1 MEKKMLI
8 DQITSWGANLVGVAD
23 TALLKGIE
31 TEPLN
36 LLQDFPRAISIAMH
50 LSDAVID
57 TITDRPT
64 PIYSSHYSRV
74 NSMLDDIA
82 LRTVN
87 FLQSRN
93 ARAMPIPASVILD
106 KEKWTSFISHKAVA
120 IAAGIGWQG
129 KSLLLVSPQF
139 GPRVRLVT
147 VLTDADLS
155 PDDPLK
161 NRCGRCMECRDHC
174 PAGAIRGAGT
184 DNHYATREEA
194 LYFDRCVHQV
204 RDIFSSLPHIV
215 PLICGVCISAC
226 PWGKSGHE

>member
-1 MEKKMLI
+1 MEKKLLI
-8 DQITSWGANLVGVAD
+8 DQITGWGASLVGVAD

-31 TEPLN
+31 TEPPN
-36 LLQDFPRAISIAMH
+36 LLQDFPRAISIAIH
-50 LSDAVID
+50 LSDAIVE
-57 TITDRPT
+57 TIVDRPT

-87 FLQSRN
+87 YLQNRN
-93 ARAMPIPASVILD
+93 ARAMPIPASIILD
-106 KEKWTSFISHKAVA
+106 DENWTSFISHKAVA

-161 NRCGRCMECRDHC
+161 NRCGTCTQCRDHC
-174 PAGAIRGAGT
+174 PAGAIRGAST
-184 DNHYATREEA
+184 NNHFASREEA
-194 LYFDRCVHQV
+194 LRFDQCVHQV
-204 RDIFSSLPHIV
+204 RDVFSSLPHIV
-215 PLICGVCISAC
+215 PLICGVCISVC
-226 PWGKSGHE
+226 PWGKNTPD